1 MKAKLF
7 LPGMLLTG
15 ILSAN
20 LNAIP
25 LSGMFNIGGIITVT
39 QAGLITWT
47 TQDPPITAD
56 KTPISGGNGSF
67 TTLNGTN
74 ATIRDLNKITEPV
87 GGAGF
92 APQLFISFDSGPTL
106 PTLNINNIFQGFF
119 GPAGCL
125 APTPAAGQTCTPD
138 PPVTSSLSPFNFT
151 NGSGTNGP
159 QAGVQFSFSG
169 VTSDGLSTFNANF
182 TSQFNVPF
190 QTVLSQLGSQGF
202 VSNTYSGTV
211 TVTPLTTT
219 PEPGSTV
226 LMSIGLGLVLV
237 SLQLRRRRI

>member
-1 MKAKLF
+1 
-7 LPGMLLTG
+7 
-15 ILSAN
+15 
-20 LNAIP
+20 
-25 LSGMFNIGGIITVT
+25 VT
-39 QAGLITWT
+39 QTGTISWT
-47 TQDPPITAD
+47 TQDPPILAD
-56 KTPISGGNGSF
+56 KTPISGATGSF

-74 ATIRDLNKITEPV
+74 ATIRDLNKVQEPV
-87 GGAGF
+87 GGSGF
-92 APQLFISFDSGPTL
+92 PAQLFISFDAGPLL
-106 PTLNINNIFQGFF
+106 PTLNINNIFDGFY
-119 GPAGCL
+119 GPGGCL
-125 APTPAAGQTCTPD
+125 ATPPAPGQTCTPD
-138 PPVTSSLSPFNFT
+138 PPITPSLSPFNFV
-151 NGSGTNGP
+151 NNPGTNGP
-159 QAGVQFSFSG
+159 QATVSFAFSG